1 MAPAD
6 TLSFKKALVT
16 GGAGGLGKAMA
27 ADLVR
32 RGKQVLLVGRT
43 ESSLAKTAKEI
54 GAAGHYVLDVG
65 DIAGVDAFIDR
76 VIAEH
81 PDLDC
86 VINNAGVQRPFQ
98 ILGPTY
104 DFDLAKA
111 DEEIDID
118 IRAPLHLCVGL
129 TQKHFQHLHGGAV
142 IMNVSSVL
150 GFVPFSVINPNYNAS
165 KSWLHFFTVNLR
177 TQLAQAGSKIKV
189 VEIVPPQVETDLHR
203 DRENPNDNKRS
214 HGATSAMTVD
224 EYMADVGNGWE
235 GNDDIIAP
243 GPAAGHVDVWQEAI
257 GSKYEKMVK

>member
-1 MAPAD
+1 
-6 TLSFKKALVT
+6 
-16 GGAGGLGKAMA
+16 MA

-32 RGKQVLLVGRT
+32 RGKKVLLVGRT
-43 ESSLAKTAKEI
+43 ESSLAKTAEEI
-54 GAAGHYVLDVG
+54 DAAGYYVLDVG
-65 DIAGVDAFIDR
+65 DIPSVDAFIDK

-111 DEEIDID
+111 DQEIDID

-129 TQKHFQHLHGGAV
+129 TQKHFQHLPYGAV

-150 GFVPFSVINPNYNAS
+150 GFVPFSVVNPNYNAS

-177 TQLAQAGSKIKV
+177 TQLAQADSKIKV

-203 DRENPNDNKRS
+203 DRENPNDNKKS
-214 HGATSAMTVD
+214 HGAATAMTID
-224 EYMADVGNGWE
+224 EYMADVSKGWE
-235 GNDDIIAP
+235 ANDDVVAP
-243 GPAAGHVDVWQEAI
+243 GPAAATVGVWQEVL
-257 GSKYEKMVK
+257 GSKYEKMLK